1 VFQTKEV
8 KNMFT
13 KDDLKQLQ
21 SHGIDPKTAELQ
33 INNFVKGFP
42 YINLD
47 RPAIVGDGI
56 KAFNA
61 KEAKKLSY
69 FYDSNSKKYEILK
82 FVPASGAASRM
93 FKHLF
98 EFSETYNGTEK
109 DITGLLNDNQ
119 LLPVKQFFDHIKEF
133 AFAKA
138 LSKAMRKDDFDLDD
152 CLARNDYKPII
163 DYLLTEK
170 GLGYAN
176 LPKGVLLFHN
186 YPDEPR
192 MAIEEHL
199 VEGANYCKDKEKRAG
214 IHFTVSPEHA
224 DRFLDEIN
232 RVKEKY
238 EELYDVTYELTF
250 SLQKT
255 STDTIAVDLNN
266 KPFRDANGKLVFR
279 PGGHGALIE
288 NLNDR
293 ESEIVFIKNI
303 DNVVPNHPKE
313 DTFLYKKVLGGY
325 LFNLQDSIF
334 EFIEILEDKP
344 DDEDIRT
351 ILRFIKTKLG
361 FAIDPDFSAWRKED
375 KVEYLHRK
383 LNRPIRICGMVK
395 NEGEPGGGPFW
406 VKEANGEI
414 SLQIVESSQIDLNDE
429 KQKAILNQST
439 HFNPVDLVC
448 GVRDYKERNF
458 DLRNYVNPSTGFISI
473 KSKDGKSLKAQ
484 ELPGLWN
491 GAMSDWITVFVE
503 VPVSTFN
510 PVKTINDLLRPEHQ

>member
-1 VFQTKEV
+1 MNLFP
-8 KNMFT
+8 MFT
-13 KDDLKQLQ
+13 KEDLKQLQ
-21 SHGIDPKTAELQ
+21 SHGVDPKVAEAQ
-33 INNFVKGFP
+33 INNFIKGFP
-42 YINLD
+42 FINLD

-98 EFSETYNGTEK
+98 EFAETY
-109 DITGLLNDNQ
+109 TGSADDLAKLQSDKK
-119 LLPVKQFFDHIKEF
+119 LALVKQFIDHIKEF

-152 CLARNDYKPII
+152 CLTRHDYKPII
-163 DYLLTEK
+163 NYLLTEK
-170 GLGYAN
+170 GLNYAN
-176 LPKGVLLFHN
+176 LPKGVLMFHN
-186 YPDEPR
+186 YPDDPR
-192 MAIEEHL
+192 MSIEEHL

-224 DRFLDEIN
+224 DKFLDEIN

-238 EELYDVTYELTF
+238 EELFDVTYELTF
-250 SLQKT
+250 SLQKS
-255 STDTIAVDLNN
+255 STDTLAVDMNN
-266 KPFRDANGKLVFR
+266 KPFREADGKLVFR

-293 ESEIVFIKNI
+293 ESEVIFIKNI
-303 DNVVPNHPKE
+303 DNVVPDHLKE

-325 LFNLQDSIF
+325 LFTLQDSII

-361 FAIDPDFSAWRKED
+361 FAVDPDFAAWHKED
-375 KVEYLHRK
+375 KIEYLHRK

-406 VKEANGEI
+406 VKEPNGEI
-414 SLQIVESSQIDLNDE
+414 SLQIVESSQINMDDE
-429 KQKAILNQST
+429 AQKAILNQST

-448 GVRDYKERNF
+448 GVRDYKGNNF
-458 DLRNYVNPSTGFISI
+458 DLRKYIDPATGFISI
-473 KSKDGKSLKAQ
+473 KSKDGKPLKAQ

-491 GAMSDWITVFVE
+491 GAMADWITVFVE

-510 PVKTINDLLRPEHQ
+510 PVKTVNDLLRPEHQ